1 MINSLLLKIKY
12 KLFDNILST
21 AVPFVF
27 ASIFKFIVRGPK
39 SVEISQTRET
49 KKNTH
54 VHSRSGKIF
63 RTQTKAS
70 RRSHEHMDG
79 VINSF
84 VC

>member
-49 KKNTH
+49 QKHPYAFAKRENISYT
-54 VHSRSGKIF
+54 
-63 RTQTKAS
+63 
-70 RRSHEHMDG
+70 D
-79 VINSF
+79 
-84 VC
+84 